1 MALPVSEQIVYYAAV
16 GGEIAVKLQT
26 DDQGF
31 PWGRTSV
38 GICESG
44 LPQTIF
50 LLDGAGHALVP
61 ANRLARF
68 LACVA
73 GSSLA

>member
-1 MALPVSEQIVYYAAV
+1 MVPIAEQVSYYTPV
-16 GGEIAVKLQT
+16 GGEVAVKLQT

-31 PWGRTSV
+31 PWGRTSI
-38 GICESG
+38 GIIEPG
-44 LPQTIF
+44 LPQTVF